1 MENKFC
7 VGTPECVKNE
17 FNNYC
22 KPVEHVP
29 TRPTDCEEGGAVGKN
44 LGVLYRE
51 ALSTGQASPAALRQ
65 SAECLLKNLKPEKV
79 PVKLYCTYKSA
90 IEHLEKVLKEVEQ
103 KGVKP
108 VEDRPLNK
116 EEIQQAFHSNSTNVP
131 LPTPAK
137 PVLQEGTFV
146 EPLDELPVFSLNSN
160 DLQEKAKF
168 ESAETPAL
176 ASQTEEPVDSQA
188 FVNGNGVGNDS
199 NGNDL

>member
-22 KPVEHVP
+22 KPVEHTP
-29 TRPTDCEEGGAVGKN
+29 TRPTDCEQGGAVGKN

-51 ALSTGQASPAALRQ
+51 ALSTGQASPASLRQ

-90 IEHLEKVLKEVEQ
+90 IESLEAILKEIEQ

-116 EEIQQAFHSNSTNVP
+116 EEIKAAFHSNSTNIP
-131 LPTPAK
+131 LPTPAM
-137 PVLQEGTFV
+137 PVLQEGTPV
-146 EPLDELPVFSLNSN
+146 EPLDELPVFSLE
-160 DLQEKAKF
+160 EKDVEEKLKF
-168 ESAETPAL
+168 EAV
-176 ASQTEEPVDSQA
+176 QTLHLP
-188 FVNGNGVGNDS
+188 
-199 NGNDL
+199 LH